1 MKTERVT
8 LLTSPE
14 FKAFLNAE
22 ARRER
27 VSVAELVRTRCERR
41 PSDEEAVLVG
51 LTIELNKAVGEAKKA
66 LQGGLDEAQAFLG
79 ELRARRAGVQVA
91 AKEAATTPAR
101 RRGKVAGARA

>member
-41 PSDEEAVLVG
+41 PSDEEAVLVA

-66 LQGGLDEAQAFLG
+66 LRGGLDEAQAFLG
-79 ELRARRAGVQVA
+79 ELRARRAGAQGAAKVA
-91 AKEAATTPAR
+91 ATPPAR